1 MELYKLSGRKS
12 GGVCINCR
20 HATTGRH
27 CHYCKEGFFRDPT
40 KLISH
45 RKACLRKYQ
54 PREPPQPKGNCLEIM
69 SADLPLLACDCHL
82 VGSSGKTCNP
92 TTGQCP
98 CKEGVV
104 GLRCNRCAKGYEQ
117 SRSRVSPCVSE
128 YQPDKPY
135 PLSL

>member
-27 CHYCKEGFFRDPT
+27 CHYCKEGFYRDPT

-54 PREPPQPKGNCLEIM
+54 PRTPPQLKCNCL
-69 SADLPLLACDCHL
+69 
-82 VGSSGKTCNP
+82 
-92 TTGQCP
+92 
-98 CKEGVV
+98 
-104 GLRCNRCAKGYEQ
+104 
-117 SRSRVSPCVSE
+117 
-128 YQPDKPY
+128 
-135 PLSL
+135 